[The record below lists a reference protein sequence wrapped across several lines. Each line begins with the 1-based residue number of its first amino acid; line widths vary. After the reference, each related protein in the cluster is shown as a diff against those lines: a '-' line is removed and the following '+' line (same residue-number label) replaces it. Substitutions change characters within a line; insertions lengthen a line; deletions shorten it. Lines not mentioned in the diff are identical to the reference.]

1 MEERAIM
8 RTRNDRD
15 KIIDELISENL
26 QLKREREN
34 SAVVLYEKAINRLV
48 KENEIQEKRVKSLQ
62 KTCARLRAQLK
73 SK

>member
-1 MEERAIM
+1 M

-15 KIIDELISENL
+15 RIIDELISENL

-62 KTCARLRAQLK
+62 KTCANLRAQLK
-73 SK
+73 NKK

>member
-1 MEERAIM
+1 M

-15 KIIDELISENL
+15 RIIDELICENL

-48 KENEIQEKRVKSLQ
+48 KENEVQEQRVKALQ
-62 KTCARLRAQLK
+62 KTCAGLRMQLNNK
-73 SK
+73 Q

>member
-1 MEERAIM
+1 M

-62 KTCARLRAQLK
+62 KTCARLRSQLK